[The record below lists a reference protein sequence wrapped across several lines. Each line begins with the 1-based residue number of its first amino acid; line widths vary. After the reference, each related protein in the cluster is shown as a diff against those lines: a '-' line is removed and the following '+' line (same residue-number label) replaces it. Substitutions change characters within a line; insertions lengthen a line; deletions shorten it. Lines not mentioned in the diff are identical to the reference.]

1 MPEDKIQKFKK
12 IDSLKTAYLNSL
24 KESMSLKYGTSEK
37 ILNLPI
43 NETNKLFDIIC
54 NDGVKMIR
62 EYNEINRNFFDT
74 DLKVI
79 RYFF

>member
-1 MPEDKIQKFKK
+1 
-12 IDSLKTAYLNSL
+12 
-24 KESMSLKYGTSEK
+24 MSLKYGTSEK